1 LITWKGQRKS
11 ELEDLDRAALEDPS
25 ATPDVTLSM
34 TLWQAVS
41 DRLELLLATWD
52 NGRVGESERRRIT
65 TLIWGSLEQPGS
77 RGGGQALAVSLP
89 EACRLSDTLASSLRS
104 RLRLDGADPRASER
118 VATLRQQLARIG
130 DQVALI
136 PRSRRQSAA
145 QAHA

>member
-1 LITWKGQRKS
+1 MSRYAVAPTAPGSLGADVAPRELLRYLDALITWKGQRKS

-77 RGGGQALAVSLP
+77 RGGGQALAAMVGIGHDI
-89 EACRLSDTLASSLRS
+89 AG
-104 RLRLDGADPRASER
+104 DGD
-118 VATLRQQLARIG
+118 
-130 DQVALI
+130 
-136 PRSRRQSAA
+136 RRDGLKRGRR
-145 QAHA
+145 